1 MFPFTKTKDVPSI
14 EAKLNKD
21 GRVARVSAVDQFDG
35 QDFMM
40 GENGFKRSDISAY
53 MHAESQKLKDAILA
67 RMQEVD
73 LPEGYPADTPVSE
86 IINQI
91 IPKYCN
97 TSASVREFIA
107 NIPDKSWDEYQKSL
121 NSQVN
126 NSESKIDFTNTSEPK
141 AD

>member
-1 MFPFTKTKDVPSI
+1 MFPFTCIKQVPAI

-21 GRVARVSAVDQFDG
+21 GRVARVSSVDQFDG

-53 MHAESQKLKDAILA
+53 MHAESQKLKDSILA

-91 IPKYCN
+91 VPKYCN
-97 TSASVREFIA
+97 TSSSIREFIA
-107 NIPDKSWDEYQKSL
+107 NIPDKSFDEYQKSL
-121 NSQVN
+121 RSQAQ
-126 NSESKIDFTNTSEPK
+126 SSDSKIDFSKTEQPI
-141 AD
+141 AE

>member
-1 MFPFTKTKDVPSI
+1 MYPFTKTKEVPPI

-21 GRVARVSAVDQFDG
+21 GRVARVSSVDQFDG
-35 QDFMM
+35 QDFML

-73 LPEGYPADTPVSE
+73 LPVGYPADTPVSE
-86 IINQI
+86 IISQI
-91 IPKYCN
+91 VPKYCN

-107 NIPDKSWDEYQKSL
+107 NIPDKSWDEYKKSL
-121 NSQVN
+121 ISQNDSSVD
-126 NSESKIDFTNTSEPK
+126 KIDFTNTPEPN
-141 AD
+141 AE

>member
-1 MFPFTKTKDVPSI
+1 MYPFTKTKEVPSI

-73 LPEGYPADTPVSE
+73 LPAGYPADTPVSE

-91 IPKYCN
+91 VPKYCN

-107 NIPDKSWDEYQKSL
+107 NIPDKSWDDYKKSL
-121 NSQVN
+121 EEQSES
-126 NSESKIDFTNTSEPK
+126 SESKIDFSNTEQPN
-141 AD
+141 AE